1 MSVDLSIKKRKMRKR
16 HEVYTRRRYVY
27 FHRITPVAVRELRT
41 RSVEQREVRDLILQC
56 MNQGSTVKLYRCHAS
71 NNRCFDG
78 GGRRKED
85 EMIETVAYVVTWVP
99 EGNNFF
105 LSGRGE
111 IFLEKYLLRNS
122 FKFISRI

>member
-1 MSVDLSIKKRKMRKR
+1 M
-16 HEVYTRRRYVY
+16 YTRRRYVY

-105 LSGRGE
+105 FEWRAGVERE
-111 IFLEKYLLRNS
+111 IFFIFIKIHS
-122 FKFISRI
+122 FFSFPGFD

>member
-1 MSVDLSIKKRKMRKR
+1 M
-16 HEVYTRRRYVY
+16 YTRRRYVY

-78 GGRRKED
+78 GGRRKE
-85 EMIETVAYVVTWVP
+85 
-99 EGNNFF
+99 EGRRQEGGGMRQEAGG
-105 LSGRGE
+105 S
-111 IFLEKYLLRNS
+111 IKEKG
-122 FKFISRI
+122 